1 MVDHQVGTA
10 RVDDLVEG
18 YDLGGRNTILVANG
32 EAVIAFLDSVVLAA
46 TGGGTLSSGL
56 LGSRGGL
63 FGAGASLLGTVGNRE
78 TRVTFSCLVIPSP
91 KRSTFIL
98 TFWWWPSW

>member
-1 MVDHQVGTA
+1 MVDLQVGTA

-18 YDLGGRNTILVANG
+18 YDLGGGNTILVANG

-46 TGGGTLSSGL
+46 AGGCTLGSSL
-56 LGSRGGL
+56 LGRGGL

-91 KRSTFIL
+91 KCGTFIL
-98 TFWWWPSW
+98 TS